1 MCRIFSCYRTDSAVT
16 ELLDLSVYGLE
27 NSMSDL
33 AVCPAFTRYVDAY
46 HEGDVETLVDLFS
59 ETGNVS
65 FGGPSSFSGHE
76 QISVVHERI
85 GTFRFEIERVFKV
98 SESGQL
104 IEGSM
109 FPLRDGQV
117 IQEFSV
123 PFAVIAECTTSNLEQ
138 FSSLR
143 FYYDGRRVAEA
154 VEKAELDS

>member
-1 MCRIFSCYRTDSAVT
+1 
-16 ELLDLSVYGLE
+16 
-27 NSMSDL
+27 MSDVVL
-33 AVCPAFTRYVDAY
+33 CPAFTRYVEAY
-46 HEGDVETLVDLFS
+46 HEGDVETLVGLFT

-65 FGGPSSFSGHE
+65 FGGPSNFSGHK

-85 GTFRFEIERVFKV
+85 GTFRFEIERVFKIT
-98 SESGQL
+98 ESGQL

-117 IQEFSV
+117 MQEFPV
-123 PFAVIAECTTSNLEQ
+123 PFAVIAECTTSNLDQ
-138 FSSLR
+138 FRSLR